1 MKVTYLDHMGSDLTV
16 ANAARV
22 SFGKRS
28 NKLSDKDIRLIGYL
42 AREGHWSPFA
52 HPQIQL
58 HVKAPIFVARQ
69 LDKHKVGFEKSS
81 PWNEVSRR
89 YVDDPPE
96 FYWPEEFR
104 LRASNKKQG
113 SSDEAANSLYLMIA
127 KSAIDNDAGDCE
139 GMGGIKQVYE
149 MLIESGIAPEQAR
162 MILPLNTY
170 TEWYWTGSLYGWT
183 RVYNLRTE
191 SSAQLETRYIAAS
204 IGDIVAPLFPYSWE
218 ALTNGNSVSSED

>member
-28 NKLSDKDIRLIGYL
+28 TELSDKDIRLINFL
-42 AREGHWSPFA
+42 ARQDPKHFMPFC

-58 HVKAPIFVARQ
+58 HIKAPIFVARQ
-69 LDKHKVGFEKSS
+69 LAKHQVGFA
-81 PWNEVSRR
+81 WNEVSRR
-89 YVDDPPE
+89 YVDSEPE
-96 FYWPEEFR
+96 LYWPEEFR

-218 ALTNGNSVSSED
+218 ALTNGNSVRSED